1 MKLSPTDRALTA
13 WVLYCSLLLG
23 VFACSLGH
31 GQMAGLQLNG
41 IGGTF
46 CSLQGHPAPALDS
59 GFSDPAP
66 GDSLSVF
73 GCGCCA
79 SFILVALPALFALR
93 EWLRPQQR
101 RWLRPAS
108 QHDRTPPRQ
117 TWPPANP
124 RAP

>member
-41 IGGTF
+41 FGGAF
-46 CSLQGHPAPALDS
+46 CSLQDSAGPALDS

-73 GCGCCA
+73 GCGCCS
-79 SFILVALPALFALR
+79 SFIFVALPLLFALGL
-93 EWLRPQQR
+93 WLRPQR
-101 RWLRPAS
+101 RWLRPS
-108 QHDRTPPRQ
+108 TQRDRTPPRQ

>member
-1 MKLSPTDRALTA
+1 MNLSPTDRALTA

-41 IGGTF
+41 FGGAF
-46 CSLQGHPAPALDS
+46 CSQQDNSGPALDG

-66 GDSLSVF
+66 GDSAMLL
-73 GCGCCA
+73 GCACC
-79 SFILVALPALFALR
+79 SSSGFVVLPLLFALGL
-93 EWLRPQQR
+93 WLRPPR
-101 RWLRPAS
+101 RWLRAS
-108 QHDRTPPRQ
+108 SPRGAVPPRQ
-117 TWPPANP
+117 AWPPANP

>member
-1 MKLSPTDRALTA
+1 MKLSSTDRRLTA
-13 WVLYCSLLLG
+13 WVLYCSVLLS

-41 IGGTF
+41 LGGAY
-46 CSLQGHPAPALDS
+46 CSLQDQGGPSLDS

-66 GDSLSVF
+66 GDSALLFGCACCSSSVF
-73 GCGCCA
+73 
-79 SFILVALPALFALR
+79 VALPLLFALGLC
-93 EWLRPQQR
+93 LRPPR
-101 RWLRPAS
+101 RWLRPATRGG
-108 QHDRTPPRQ
+108 RTPPRQ